1 MYQLMSP
8 ANQLEPIYVYKLKK
22 SNMKSGLNLE
32 KLTYYINLVFEQ
44 GLREMRNQTYILYS
58 KL

>member
-32 KLTYYINLVFEQ
+32 KWTYYINLVFEQ